1 MEREGT
7 APPPEMPAG
16 EEVSS
21 LRLILTLAVAGIL
34 AGLLIVVVNE
44 LTEPKITAYKAMKL
58 KEAVSEVLQGPARY
72 DTLFL
77 VDGAL
82 AMELPAGAKPGDFKQ
97 LFVGYDGG
105 GALKGVAMAR
115 GEAGFQDVVKIIL
128 GYDPKMNQLIGMKV
142 LESKETPGLGDK
154 IYKDEAF
161 VQQFF
166 AGPTV
171 PLQGVKPGAGSGA
184 TDEID
189 MITGATISS
198 RAVIRIINNAIEE
211 WEPHLQAAAHFEVT
225 AHPDAAAH
233 SEAAADSDAA
243 APGGATP

>member
-1 MEREGT
+1 MEQEGTT
-7 APPPEMPAG
+7 APPEVPTG

-21 LRLILTLAVAGIL
+21 LRLILTLAVAGVL

-44 LTEPKITAYKAMKL
+44 LTEPRIKAYKALKL
-58 KEAVSEVLQGPARY
+58 KEAVVEVLQGPARY

-82 AMELPAGAKPGDFKQ
+82 TAELPAGTKAGDLKQ
-97 LFVGYDGG
+97 LFVGYDEA

-128 GYDPKMNQLIGMKV
+128 GYDPKMKTLIGMKV

-166 AGPTV
+166 EGPTV
-171 PLQGVKPGAGSGA
+171 PLQGVKTGAGSGA

-189 MITGATISS
+189 MIIGATISS

-211 WEPHLQAAAHFEVT
+211 WEPHLQAAAE
-225 AHPDAAAH
+225 
-233 SEAAADSDAA
+233 
-243 APGGATP
+243 GRATP